1 MKIKWLF
8 FDLGG
13 TVYDETLSDKQRID
27 NLIKKAHLQITYE
40 DFYAEMQ
47 KAAKLYAPSPFA
59 AARES
64 LCIAENEP
72 YSNQKEILYPNTLDV
87 IKKLSKSYSLGII
100 ANQPPNTAE
109 RLKNDGLSDFFGICL
124 LSECVDLF
132 KPDRRFFERAVSEA
146 GCNACECVMIGD
158 RLDNDI
164 SPTKSIGMKTVRIV
178 QGLYSV
184 QKAESG
190 FFADLEINELTE
202 LLDIDFN
209 IL

>member
-1 MKIKWLF
+1 MKVKWLF

-13 TVYDETLSDKQRID
+13 TVYDEMLSDKQRID
-27 NLIKKAHLQITYE
+27 NLIEKANLQITYE

-59 AARES
+59 AARKS
-64 LCIAENEP
+64 LGITENEL
-72 YSNQKEILYPNTLDV
+72 YSNQKEILYPNALDV
-87 IKKLSKSYSLGII
+87 IKKLSRSYSLGVI

-109 RLKNDGLSDFFGICL
+109 RLKSDGLSDYFGICL

-146 GCNACECVMIGD
+146 GCEPGECVMIGD

-164 SPTKSIGMKTVRIV
+164 SPAKSIGMKTVRIV

-184 QKAESG
+184 QKAESDG
-190 FFADLEINELTE
+190 CFADCEINELTE
-202 LLDIDFN
+202 LLDIEF
-209 IL
+209 

>member
-1 MKIKWLF
+1 M
-8 FDLGG
+8 
-13 TVYDETLSDKQRID
+13 
-27 NLIKKAHLQITYE
+27 
-40 DFYAEMQ
+40 
-47 KAAKLYAPSPFA
+47 
-59 AARES
+59 
-64 LCIAENEP
+64 
-72 YSNQKEILYPNTLDV
+72 

-100 ANQPPNTAE
+100 ANQPVNTAE
-109 RLKNDGLSDFFGICL
+109 RLKSDGLSDFFGICL

-146 GCNACECVMIGD
+146 GCEPCECVMIGD
-158 RLDNDI
+158 RLDNDV
-164 SPTKSIGMKTVRIV
+164 SPAKSIGMKTVRIV

-190 FFADLEINELTE
+190 GCFANREVNELSE